1 MDAKEIRFH
10 EPREYR
16 SSYIVEHKMRCFKL
30 LLGKYWEWEIRTY
43 NESQMNLYVDM
54 II

>member
-10 EPREYR
+10 EPRECG
-16 SSYIVEHKMRCFKL
+16 SSHIVGHKMHGFKL

-43 NESQMNLYVDM
+43 NESQMNLYLDM